1 MKNLVKDLY
10 QILESVHIYI
20 KLLSNDYDV
29 RRIKFMNKKLRNLDI
44 EF

>member
-29 RRIKFMNKKLRNLDI
+29 RG
-44 EF
+44 